1 MNRRNKKMLFED
13 FDKFVT
19 SRTEDIAERVS
30 NNPEYV
36 YMKSSV
42 DDFLY
47 IDKKIND
54 DMKKGFYKAVEY
66 YDIKN
71 ALEVSA
77 AYKQGFTDCLMLMV
91 AHN

>member
-1 MNRRNKKMLFED
+1 MLFED

-19 SRTEDIAERVS
+19 SRTEDIEERVS

-47 IDKKIND
+47 IDKKINA
-54 DMKKGFYKAVEY
+54 DMKKR
-66 YDIKN
+66 I
-71 ALEVSA
+71 
-77 AYKQGFTDCLMLMV
+77 
-91 AHN
+91 